1 MVVEAHQ
8 LGYAAAPAEQI
19 PQRRAAPP
27 RPVFPGVLLPLAGEC
42 ALQVDYARAS
52 KLIECLEPVE
62 RDLFTTMLLLV
73 GRLSERPGFDA
84 SLMAA
89 GLSEALMQVSGHM

>member
-1 MVVEAHQ
+1 MGRCLVEI
-8 LGYAAAPAEQI
+8 LAAL
-19 PQRRAAPP
+19 P